1 MHIYVYTWV
10 IALLQY
16 FFECVSI
23 HTQQYRTLSS
33 LPNPGRS
40 KYSMYRRMYVC
51 MYVCPKRSNIYTL
64 YQTLVGLYVYLSTY
78 KGINLYPLYRTIV
91 GLSMYFST
99 HKAIELYTHYRAMES
114 LSVYYQGLYSSNYI

>member
-1 MHIYVYTWV
+1 MHIYVYTWL

-40 KYSMYRRMYVC
+40 KYSMYGVC
-51 MYVCPKRSNIYTL
+51 MYVCMLKAF
-64 YQTLVGLYVYLSTY
+64 
-78 KGINLYPLYRTIV
+78 KHLYPLPNTGGSIICVSIHIQSY
-91 GLSMYFST
+91 
-99 HKAIELYTHYRAMES
+99 
-114 LSVYYQGLYSSNYI
+114 